1 MSKKILTNQ
10 EISNL
15 LQNPNVRSCT
25 SKYITYS
32 PKFKI
37 RSVREYES
45 GKSTYQIFIDAGISD
60 EIVDR
65 RKMKDS
71 VRRWKKISDT
81 EGLSSLK
88 KTKKW
93 KCGRKKKEVLTDK
106 EKIKRLELENELL
119 KAEKDFLVKLRAQK
133 GWD

>member
-1 MSKKILTNQ
+1 MSNIILTNEQ
-10 EISNL
+10 IDRL
-15 LQNPNVRSCT
+15 LKNPNVKSCT
-25 SKYITYS
+25 PKYITYS
-32 PKFKI
+32 PAFKI
-37 RSVREYES
+37 KAVEEYIS
-45 GKSTYQIFIDAGISD
+45 GKSTYQIFIDAGISV
-60 EIVDR
+60 EMVNR

-88 KTKKW
+88 KTRKW
-93 KCGRKKKEVLTDK
+93 RCGRKKKATLTDK

-119 KAEKDFLVKLRAQK
+119 KAEKDFLVKLRAKK